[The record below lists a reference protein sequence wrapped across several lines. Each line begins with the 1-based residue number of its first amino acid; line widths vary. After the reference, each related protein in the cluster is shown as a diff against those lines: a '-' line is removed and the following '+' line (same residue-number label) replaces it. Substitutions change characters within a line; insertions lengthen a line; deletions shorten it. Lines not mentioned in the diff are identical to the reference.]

1 MRYYDRNEREE
12 KEKKIKQMWGH
23 GQLKRRL
30 TISRAEAEVRALQE
44 ERVVRQLLEAGDTK
58 TTKMR

>member
-12 KEKKIKQMWGH
+12 KEKKIKQAKGR
-23 GQLKRRL
+23 GQLKRIL
-30 TISRAEAEVRALQE
+30 YISRAEAEVRALQE

-58 TTKMR
+58 TTKRR